1 MVKHFC
7 DMCKKES
14 KTSLV
19 NLPSLERHGMDDNG
33 YPVFKKIIRGFD
45 ICDNCLNEMSK
56 NFYEK
61 LKW

>member
-7 DMCKKES
+7 DMCKKET

-19 NLPSLERHGMDDNG
+19 NLPTLEQHGIDDNC
-33 YPVFKKIIRGFD
+33 YPVFKKIIGSFN
-45 ICDNCLNEMSK
+45 ICDNCLKDISK

>member
-1 MVKHFC
+1 
-7 DMCKKES
+7 MCKKDS

-19 NLPSLERHGMDDNG
+19 NLPSLEQHGTDNDG